1 MKRARLRWIIAVAAG
16 LAVPLLPSIGA
27 AAEPRAVDLEAARL
41 LFQEATALERQS
53 AWQEAS
59 QKLDA
64 ALAIK
69 ETPGLH
75 FHRAHC
81 AEQLGEL
88 VLAARHYARSE
99 EMIRA
104 GAAAPDVEELL
115 SAARARVLA
124 RVPRLTLSFP
134 NDVVGASLEIDGVQV
149 TDQPGSPVLL
159 DPGRHRIIARA
170 PGRRDFEMEI
180 TLVEGQTQTLEV
192 SLAPPRSA
200 PESSTPAQRRRQEH
214 DGPTLGTREVVLIG
228 EATLALA
235 GLGTGIGFSVAKGS
249 ASDRIEQAQRAVDAS
264 AAGEGSGCQTDS
276 PPPACAE
283 LRSALE
289 DHDRATR
296 FATVGFVTAG
306 VGAAATLLTFVLW
319 PSRERPVTA
328 GVERSSSGPTL
339 SVRGRF

>member
-1 MKRARLRWIIAVAAG
+1 MKPSFRRSLLALVALWASLLVAV
-16 LAVPLLPSIGA
+16 SS
-27 AAEPRAVDLEAARL
+27 AAEPRAADLETARR
-41 LFQEATALERQS
+41 LFQEATALERDS
-53 AWQEAS
+53 AWHEAS

-124 RVPRLTLSFP
+124 RVPRLTLAFP
-134 NDVVGASLEIDGVQV
+134 NEVSGASLEIDGVRV
-149 TDQPGSPVLL
+149 SDPPGTPVLL

-192 SLAPPRSA
+192 SLAAPKPAPLPP
-200 PESSTPAQRRRQEH
+200 
-214 DGPTLGTREVVLIG
+214 TR
-228 EATLALA
+228 AK
-235 GLGTGIGFSVAKGS
+235 GIGFSIARGS
-249 ASDRIEQAQRAVDAS
+249 ASDRIERAQSEVDAS
-264 AAGEGSGCQTDS
+264 STESTSRCQGED

-283 LRSALE
+283 LGTALD
-289 DHDRATR
+289 DHDRATEL
-296 FATVGFVTAG
+296 ATVGFVAAG
-306 VGAAATLLTFVLW
+306 IGAAATG
-319 PSRERPVTA
+319 PSRRSCSGRQA
-328 GVERSSSGPTL
+328 ARSSRRPSNHARPA
-339 SVRGRF
+339 R

>member
-1 MKRARLRWIIAVAAG
+1 MKRAFSRWIIALAFG
-16 LAVPLLPSIGA
+16 LSTSLLSSIGA
-27 AAEPRAVDLEAARL
+27 AAEPRAAELEAARL
-41 LFQEATALERQS
+41 LFQEATALEQQS
-53 AWQEAS
+53 AWREAS

-88 VLAARHYARSE
+88 VLAARHYSRSE

-134 NDVVGASLEIDGVQV
+134 NDVVGASLEIDGVRV
-149 TDQPGSPVLL
+149 GDQPGNPVLL

-200 PESSTPAQRRRQEH
+200 PATSTSAVNEKQEH
-214 DGPTLGTREVVLIG
+214 DGPLLGTREFVLIG
-228 EATLALA
+228 EATLAVA
-235 GLGTGIGFSVAKGS
+235 GLGTGIGFSIAKG
-249 ASDRIEQAQRAVDAS
+249 AATDRIERAQRAVDAS

-289 DHDRATR
+289 DRDRATR

-306 VGAAATLLTFVLW
+306 VGTAATLLTFVLW